1 MHADIHIPYIYIKG
15 PENKNAFHGEGGEVL
30 EQAAQ
35 RDWMPHPWNCS
46 RPGWMGPWAAWLA

>member
-35 RDWMPHPWNCS
+35 RDCGCPT
-46 RPGWMGPWAAWLA
+46 PGNVQGQVGWGPGQPG